1 MGWDVSTVR
10 CQAIDARGFQ
20 RALSGTIGDMNRT
33 SAFPTVAAA
42 LVLLA
47 LYPIASY
54 SKPPKKPSNKPQ
66 SQQQAAPAQ
75 QSQAQPE
82 PAPPAGLDEVDK
94 QLWHY
99 QTDAARDALG
109 RLMDQADANAY
120 VATAYGRVLEQQK
133 NYGDAESRLRKAT
146 ELAPNDPAPFVYLG
160 EVYLRQRRG
169 GDADSAFRKAADLAR
184 AKGGSTAAYYLGV
197 AQQRLKQYDDAVATL
212 QGAQA
217 PAPAL
222 IPYQIGVTRAFQ
234 ENWPAAAEQL
244 TSAIGMDSGL
254 AYAYYYRGLA
264 QDKLGRKDLLVND
277 MERFLAL
284 APNAPEAEQ
293 AKAILRAVKH

>member
-1 MGWDVSTVR
+1 MMKPNTS
-10 CQAIDARGFQ
+10 
-20 RALSGTIGDMNRT
+20 RA
-33 SAFPTVAAA
+33 AFFAAVLGI
-42 LVLLA
+42 LVLVPLA
-47 LYPIASY
+47 ARA
-54 SKPPKKPSNKPQ
+54 KPPKKPKQSSQPQ
-66 SQQQAAPAQ
+66 SQQQQPPAQ
-75 QSQAQPE
+75 QAQPE
-82 PAPPAGLDEVDK
+82 PAPPAGLDAVDER
-94 QLWHY
+94 LSHY
-99 QTDAARDALG
+99 QTSAARDALG
-109 RLMDQADANAY
+109 KFMDQADANAY
-120 VATAYGRVLEQQK
+120 VAAAYGRVLEQEK

-146 ELAPNDPAPFVYLG
+146 ELAPNDPAPFVDLG

-169 GDADSAFRKAADLAR
+169 GDADNAFRKAADLAR
-184 AKGGSTAAYYLGV
+184 AKGGAAAAYYLGV

>member
-1 MGWDVSTVR
+1 MIGWGVSTDLR
-10 CQAIDARGFQ
+10 TGIDAVNGILIAMKRNPPLTVGLATLLF
-20 RALSGTIGDMNRT
+20 ALLP
-33 SAFPTVAAA
+33 FA
-42 LVLLA
+42 LQA
-47 LYPIASY
+47 
-54 SKPPKKPSNKPQ
+54 KPPKKPKQSGTPQ
-66 SQQQAAPAQ
+66 SQQQPAQ
-75 QSQAQPE
+75 PAQPE
-82 PAPPAGLDEVDK
+82 PAPPAGLDGVDER
-94 QLWHY
+94 LWHY

-109 RLMDQADANAY
+109 RFMDQADSNAY

-133 NYGDAESRLRKAT
+133 SYGDAESRLRKAT
-146 ELAPNDPAPFVYLG
+146 ELAPSNPAPFVYLG
-160 EVYLRQRRG
+160 EVYLRQSRSS
-169 GDADSAFRKAADLAR
+169 DADNAFRHAADLAR
-184 AKGGSTAAYYLGV
+184 AKGGPEAAYFLGV

-234 ENWPAAAEQL
+234 QNWPAAAEQL
-244 TSAIGMDSGL
+244 TNAIAMDSGL

-293 AKAILRAVKH
+293 AKAVLRAVQH